1 MILLE
6 FKRIIV
12 LSLSL
17 HHPVSLWFRLKML
30 SFFAYFFSTSPF
42 VTFLFGNLDFSLKWF
57 KSGHYLLPSSHNVQQ
72 RPNPCPRATLKMPP
86 CKSYSLSASTTIWN
100 MCSIT
105 STVSKRWPFTSCFV
119 LRKRKKP
126 QGVKSGEQGAL
137 THCEQADTDIVTRT
151 TVQVVCTECSPSH
164 TSELCNATWCWQSNP
179 WGWIHSAQPS
189 ECWRKVEAVF
199 GWISEFVT

>member
-1 MILLE
+1 
-6 FKRIIV
+6 
-12 LSLSL
+12 
-17 HHPVSLWFRLKML
+17 ML

-42 VTFLFGNLDFSLKWF
+42 VKFLFGNLDFSLKRF

-72 RPNPCPRATLKMPP
+72 RTSCPRATLRMPP

-105 STVSKRWPFTSCFV
+105 STVSKRWPFTSYFV

-137 THCEQADTDIVTRT
+137 THCEQADTDTVTRT

-164 TSELCNATWCWQSNP
+164 PSELCNATWCWQSNP

-189 ECWRKVEAVF
+189 ECWRKVQAV
-199 GWISEFVT
+199 SLSRT

>member
-1 MILLE
+1 MLLMILLE

-17 HHPVSLWFRLKML
+17 HHPVSLRFRLKML
-30 SFFAYFFSTSPF
+30 SFFAYFFSTSLF
-42 VTFLFGNLDFSLKWF
+42 VKFLFGNLDFSLKRL

-72 RPNPCPRATLKMPP
+72 RTSCPRATLRMPP

-105 STVSKRWPFTSCFV
+105 STVSKRWPFTSYFV

-137 THCEQADTDIVTRT
+137 THCEQADTDTVTRT

-164 TSELCNATWCWQSNP
+164 PSELCNATWCWQSNP

-189 ECWRKVEAVF
+189 ECWRKVQAV
-199 GWISEFVT
+199 SLSRT